1 MINNGNNNCARSEDL
16 SKEIKMDTASQ
27 RGTSNTSNHR
37 DYCHC
42 RHNVCDRLV
51 MTEHMVSYRRY
62 YRQKKIRM
70 CGSGCKIERDLCIIG
85 RNQRTGCSPQPK
97 IFFRYEFLKTKNDLA
112 QFLKNLFILSQQHQS
127 RTRSFLY
134 HLKLREIRST
144 CQGMQNSLEVI
155 VNFIVLV
162 LRIIRTL
169 KYHSRYLIGYSR
181 KNHCC
186 H

>member
-62 YRQKKIRM
+62 YRQK
-70 CGSGCKIERDLCIIG
+70 
-85 RNQRTGCSPQPK
+85 NQNAW
-97 IFFRYEFLKTKNDLA
+97 EWVKN
-112 QFLKNLFILSQQHQS
+112 
-127 RTRSFLY
+127 
-134 HLKLREIRST
+134 
-144 CQGMQNSLEVI
+144 
-155 VNFIVLV
+155 
-162 LRIIRTL
+162 
-169 KYHSRYLIGYSR
+169 R
-181 KNHCC
+181 KGFMYNR
-186 H
+186 